1 MAGTLRRRLHDWAL
15 VWTRPR
21 EPEAL
26 PARFDRRRVYVLPTR
41 FGLFYAV
48 LLLAMLLGALNYNN
62 NPALLLGLLLAG
74 AGLASLVA
82 AQLQLTGLA
91 VVALDAEPVPAGDE
105 LTVRLHAQADDRRRR
120 RGLAVALESTEGV
133 PGLLNLEQGR
143 GESHV
148 ALPTSERGWLD
159 LPRLRV
165 STTRPLGLATAWAYV
180 WPQAPALVYP
190 RPEPDGPPLPT
201 GSGDRVHTRL
211 HPSGEDVHHLRNYR
225 RGDSRRA
232 IAWKSSARRDSLLV
246 REYEQP
252 LGADIVLDWSTL
264 GRMPQEAKV
273 SRLARWVDEAERDG
287 RRYRL
292 MLPGQPSLGP
302 DQGPAHRHACLRA
315 LALLPHV

>member
-1 MAGTLRRRLHDWAL
+1 M
-15 VWTRPR
+15 
-21 EPEAL
+21 
-26 PARFDRRRVYVLPTR
+26 
-41 FGLFYAV
+41 
-48 LLLAMLLGALNYNN
+48 
-62 NPALLLGLLLAG
+62 
-74 AGLASLVA
+74 
-82 AQLQLTGLA
+82 Q
-91 VVALDAEPVPAGDE
+91 
-105 LTVRLHAQADDRRRR
+105 
-120 RGLAVALESTEGV
+120 
-133 PGLLNLEQGR
+133 
-143 GESHV
+143 
-148 ALPTSERGWLD
+148 
-159 LPRLRV
+159 
-165 STTRPLGLATAWAYV
+165 
-180 WPQAPALVYP
+180 
-190 RPEPDGPPLPT
+190 
-201 GSGDRVHTRL
+201 TRL